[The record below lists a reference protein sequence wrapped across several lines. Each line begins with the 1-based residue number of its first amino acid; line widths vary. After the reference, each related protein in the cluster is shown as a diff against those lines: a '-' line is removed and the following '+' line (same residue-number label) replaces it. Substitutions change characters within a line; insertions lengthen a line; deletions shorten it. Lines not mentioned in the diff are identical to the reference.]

1 MHDEPL
7 TRGGVAVPLTALAAG
22 NQGDGAQA
30 ASVLQAL
37 LDSAV
42 HFSRPLP
49 VVQLAVVAVEEARN
63 LLPGMDCFVG
73 LVSPE
78 SPGFVALAA
87 ASGGTA
93 HPGTDGL
100 QPIEG
105 SWIGLSL
112 RQGRP
117 VNLYRGD
124 PQEPVRPWFRAGA
137 GAVRMV
143 PLLPDG
149 PLEDGRRGLGV
160 IGFTRQDPS
169 PFSELERA
177 VCDELGRQLGQ
188 SLQAAE
194 IRDSL
199 QQRARRLQAGIDV
212 AMDLA
217 TREPDAAAQHLLR
230 RAVDSAAADRGFLLS
245 VSGRRLVVS
254 HTHGA
259 RRTNV
264 PRGTRAP
271 SEGGMV
277 GAAIQARVAVL
288 GTADDRLGMP
298 EPYRQLLQGMRHFAI
313 LPLVLGGELEA
324 VMVVARRADAPIGPD
339 DISVLHQIGNI
350 AGLALRSNRLLREAT
365 AAREEATR
373 TARRLGIG
381 IDVAADL
388 ASSLDPAEVRSRLL
402 AHAASAVEADR
413 AVLCSLDGD
422 ELVVESTFAI
432 EAGAGEG
439 HEGRFPML
447 REGFVAESVRSR
459 QPVTA
464 SAPGTVLGLSDRDAA
479 TLRRLR
485 HGLSVPLVLGGETN
499 GVLVLWRGA
508 DAPFAPADVAIAQT
522 IANVAVLGLENAQ
535 AYSGVESASA
545 AKTMFLNMAAH
556 ELRTPLTVISGYLAM
571 LVEGSISPEAAASRV
586 YPMMQR
592 KTEELARLVD
602 GLLTAA
608 RLERKSSLTDAGPLD
623 ILRAARAAVSRVRPR
638 AELMGGRVEVEGPD
652 GVALA
657 LADEDSLG
665 RILDN
670 LLNNGLTYSRAE
682 PWVKVAVSVGDT
694 VDIRVEDHG
703 LGIPNDKREAIF
715 ERLVRVD
722 RPEIGYPPGT
732 GLGLYIS
739 RELAQAMGGAL
750 VLEATVPGEGST
762 FKLSLTRP
770 GTLG

>member
-7 TRGGVAVPLTALAAG
+7 TRGGVAVPLTALVAG
-22 NQGDGAQA
+22 SEGDGAHA

-42 HFSRPLP
+42 HFSRAVP
-49 VVQLAVVAVEEARN
+49 VAQLASLAVEEARV

-73 LVSPE
+73 LVSPD
-78 SPGFVALAA
+78 SPGFVTLSA
-87 ASGGTA
+87 ASTGAAQPSTE
-93 HPGTDGL
+93 DL

-112 RQGRP
+112 RQGHP
-117 VNLYRGD
+117 VSLYRGER
-124 PQEPVRPWFRAGA
+124 QEPGRPWFRDGA

-143 PLLPDG
+143 PLLPDQ

-160 IGFTRQDPS
+160 IGFTREDPA
-169 PFSELERA
+169 PFSDLERA
-177 VCDELGRQLGQ
+177 ISDELGRQLGQ
-188 SLQAAE
+188 ALQAAE
-194 IRDSL
+194 VRDAL

-217 TREPDAAAQHLLR
+217 TRDPDAAAQQLLR
-230 RAVDSAAADRGFLLS
+230 RAVDAAAADRGFLLS
-245 VSGRRLVVS
+245 GSGRRLVVS

-259 RRTNV
+259 RGINV
-264 PRGTRAP
+264 ARGTRAP
-271 SEGGMV
+271 GSGGLV
-277 GAAIQARVAVL
+277 GAAISARVGVL
-288 GTADDRLGMP
+288 GTADDRLGLP
-298 EPYRQLLQGMRHFAI
+298 DPYRQLLQGMRHFAI

-324 VMVVARRADAPIGPD
+324 VMVVARSRDVQIGPD
-339 DISVLHQIGNI
+339 DISVLQQIGNI
-350 AGLALRSNRLLREAT
+350 AGLALRSNRLLGEAT

-388 ASSLDPAEVRSRLL
+388 ASSLDPDEVRSRLL
-402 AHAASAVEADR
+402 AHAASAIEADR

-422 ELVVESTFAI
+422 ELVVESSFALEPGSA
-432 EAGAGEG
+432 EALEA
-439 HEGRFPML
+439 RFPML
-447 REGFVAESVRSR
+447 QQGFVAESVRSR
-459 QPVTA
+459 QPITA
-464 SAPGTVLGLSDRDAA
+464 SAPGTVLGLSARDVD

-499 GVLVLWRGA
+499 GVLVLWRGS
-508 DAPFAPADVAIAQT
+508 DVPFAPADVAVAQT

-535 AYSGVESASA
+535 AYSGVETASA

-556 ELRTPLTVISGYLAM
+556 ELRTPLTVIAGYLAM
-571 LVEGSISPEAAASRV
+571 LVEGSISPEAATSRV

-608 RLERKSSLTDAGPLD
+608 RLERKSSLTQAAPLD
-623 ILRAARAAVSRVRPR
+623 IVRAARAAASRVRPR
-638 AELMGGRVEVEGPD
+638 ADLLGGKVEFEGPD

-670 LLNNGLTYSRAE
+670 LLNNGLTYSQGE
-682 PWVKVAVSVGDT
+682 PWVKVTVSVGET

-703 LGIPNDKREAIF
+703 LGIPSDKREAIF

-739 RELAQAMGGAL
+739 RELARAMGGSL
-750 VLEATVPGEGST
+750 VLESTSPGRGST
-762 FKLSLTRP
+762 FKVSLTPPRS
-770 GTLG
+770 LG